1 LEAEGEGQGGEVMV
15 SSERDPTKRWVGRK
29 GQEER
34 VLLKSAAEARLSIEP
49 KRSQVPTTKSS
60 TLETALLKPKY
71 KSCWV
76 RLRLSD
82 RSLHA
87 RRNRLVGMPAQV
99 QYELDEDAVDWIWL
113 AIEREQSY
121 DPRIAIIATN
131 L

>member
-1 LEAEGEGQGGEVMV
+1 MEAEGEGQGGEVMV

-49 KRSQVPTTKSS
+49 NRRSQVPTTKSS
-60 TLETALLKPKY
+60 TLASALLKPKY

-82 RSLHA
+82 RGLHA
-87 RRNRLVGMPAQV
+87 RRNRLVGIPAQV
-99 QYELDEDAVDWIWL
+99 QYELEEDAVD
-113 AIEREQSY
+113 
-121 DPRIAIIATN
+121 
-131 L
+131 